1 MNDLF
6 VPFKI
11 AKRLKDIGFDEPC
24 FMVFRHGELKEPALN
39 EWFNHNSRI
48 GNTISA
54 PLYSQVID
62 WFRVK
67 YGYHIFIERDSEM
80 WMVRLQNLNDEN
92 YDGVLEVDLSG
103 ETHYSE
109 IEWAKIAMMEYICQ
123 VIEPPV

>member
-6 VPFKI
+6 VTFKI

-62 WFRVK
+62 WFRV
-67 YGYHIFIERDSEM
+67 
-80 WMVRLQNLNDEN
+80 RLQNLNDEN